1 MSLQVG
7 VYLFF
12 DMKTYTEFTL
22 VFMPARRE
30 EAYLVDFVHKNVL
43 YRTCGHNKLCP
54 YRSCL
59 QVNKSYTELT

>member
-22 VFMPARRE
+22 VYYARTLRRG
-30 EAYLVDFVHKNVL
+30 VF
-43 YRTCGHNKLCP
+43 
-54 YRSCL
+54 S
-59 QVNKSYTELT
+59 

>member
-22 VFMPARRE
+22 FYRRS
-30 EAYLVDFVHKNVL
+30 AVCGL
-43 YRTCGHNKLCP
+43 YAKKSAGACRGRGGLKVMMFSGGADGAAGH
-54 YRSCL
+54 
-59 QVNKSYTELT
+59 